1 MPNTK
6 QTLRLNTP
14 GQLKRTPTMPT
25 APTHSLLRRQNKM
38 AAPEQTPEE
47 VTEDYDYDEN
57 MPELVPTKSES
68 FFYLCRLGRCLM
80 EKNRSLIT
88 TMLLRQKL
96 DFIDWFGRYKKD
108 QN

>member
-57 MPELVPTKSES
+57 MPEL
-68 FFYLCRLGRCLM
+68 CR
-80 EKNRSLIT
+80 ENPKVFST
-88 TMLLRQKL
+88 
-96 DFIDWFGRYKKD
+96 YVV
-108 QN
+108 